1 MDGRLFL
8 AGSCKAGQGWVDN
21 GCGDVPLCLTNCCFV
36 LSMVGLS
43 LEPAW

>member
-21 GCGDVPLCLTNCCFV
+21 GCGDVPFMCICLLCGGYV
-36 LSMVGLS
+36 VDSMRMGVD
-43 LEPAW
+43 

>member
-21 GCGDVPLCLTNCCFV
+21 GCGDVPFMLD
-36 LSMVGLS
+36 
-43 LEPAW
+43 